1 MLFSL
6 RRHVVLYQ
14 AIFYFILLLSGTTYT
29 CNTLDLYSVLCLCKS
44 CFLNMPANKEQ
55 GRDELVKTWLD
66 QELKSKNEWLIEA
79 TKGKARKAVAR
90 EIVEITKVII

>member
-1 MLFSL
+1 
-6 RRHVVLYQ
+6 
-14 AIFYFILLLSGTTYT
+14 
-29 CNTLDLYSVLCLCKS
+29 
-44 CFLNMPANKEQ
+44 MPANKEQ